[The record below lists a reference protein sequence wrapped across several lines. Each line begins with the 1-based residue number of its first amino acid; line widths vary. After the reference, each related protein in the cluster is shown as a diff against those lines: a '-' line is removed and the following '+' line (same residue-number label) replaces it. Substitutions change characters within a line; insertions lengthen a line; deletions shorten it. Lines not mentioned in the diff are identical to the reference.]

1 LKTTFFRKNR
11 QKTGLILYTKI
22 EDRGVSCCVKNYTS
36 TKILDDIKMDRFTS
50 RQIALIA
57 VFAALYYVL
66 SLITPYI
73 PAIGIADIKISL
85 EALIATV
92 FGILMGPYLGCITAF
107 TGATVA
113 WVLPPSGMSPLG
125 VAFIFAPALNALV
138 TGFVYYKKWK
148 YAVITLA
155 VLILAFLL
163 LPPSQPLTE
172 YGYVGGLVVWDKV
185 IALLLIIPTVKFAK
199 YLSSSKK
206 LLPILFFLIGFIG
219 NQADNMW
226 GSMAFAVPVVY
237 NGIYGLDI
245 ETVRFLFTVSP
256 LVYPAIRI
264 IQAIIVVIIVI
275 PLLARLKNTG
285 WVWKEETI
293 ID

>member
-1 LKTTFFRKNR
+1 
-11 QKTGLILYTKI
+11 
-22 EDRGVSCCVKNYTS
+22 
-36 TKILDDIKMDRFTS
+36 M
-50 RQIALIA
+50 
-57 VFAALYYVL
+57 
-66 SLITPYI
+66 
-73 PAIGIADIKISL
+73 
-85 EALIATV
+85 
-92 FGILMGPYLGCITAF
+92 
-107 TGATVA
+107 
-113 WVLPPSGMSPLG
+113 
-125 VAFIFAPALNALV
+125 
-138 TGFVYYKKWK
+138 
-148 YAVITLA
+148 
-155 VLILAFLL
+155 
-163 LPPSQPLTE
+163 TE

-199 YLSSSKK
+199 YFSSSQK

-226 GSMAFAVPVVY
+226 GSMAFAVPAVY